1 MKRKW
6 RWPLAGFITGGL
18 VGMTLLTVNVIG
30 AFVGNSGT
38 PPAAA
43 ERSSF
48 EILHTPPLLVSPG
61 EKVDLTYEVVCP
73 PEGDDPRS
81 EACVPQGSVYVR
93 RVGEPSFAEI
103 PLAGDRNGRLSASV
117 PPPFTSGA
125 GFDYYVEIEDGR
137 GESAALPQGGAEAP
151 EHTWAVSSWTTVDL
165 GTHTFG
171 VARPPDATLTTAGW
185 GSGDGDLGL
194 ESGPEQSRIGPSAF
208 DVGPDGSIV
217 VLDQVNSRL
226 AVYRPDSPTASK
238 KLPIDFVGAEGD
250 LAVAGDGTT
259 YVLDDGGAA
268 SPMPIVRALDAAGGP
283 VASTPLAEP
292 VADMVR
298 IGPEGPIVHAYP
310 SEQWLPTG
318 PGRPPLDPAEQVAR
332 ARTGRAVSG
341 GVEVV
346 VRASPT
352 EAQFAL
358 VGGDRVIRSWRVTS
372 STSLGE
378 VQLAE
383 PYRDGLVA
391 VVRLWTEKEAEF
403 RVLRL
408 APERLAGSFAVDRA
422 EWAETAALSRF
433 RLHGG
438 SLYQLR
444 SAPSGIEV
452 VVFEIGGAR

>member
-81 EACVPQGSVYVR
+81 EACV
-93 RVGEPSFAEI
+93 
-103 PLAGDRNGRLSASV
+103 
-117 PPPFTSGA
+117 
-125 GFDYYVEIEDGR
+125 
-137 GESAALPQGGAEAP
+137 PQGGAEAP